1 MLIFLSFTLIYSLG
15 NLYLFFKVSDI
26 SGLGLYENFFLG
38 LFILLMTFSP
48 IFIHQYSLK
57 GSEKKSRFLLHTA
70 YLWMAFIV
78 VFSPFAVL
86 LDSYNFIVQHAIF
99 LFGKSFN
106 SITIPNLYT
115 FFIPLF
121 LSLIFN
127 TYGYFE
133 AKKLWVEKLTVKTS
147 KLPHGVDRIKV
158 AQISDLH
165 LGIITGDK
173 TLTKVIKEIED
184 AKPDLIVSTGDLID
198 GAVNH
203 IKYFPEK
210 LKRLQARLGKFAVIG
225 NHEFYA
231 GLKNAVKFIE
241 ESGFVLLRNSGVTVE
256 GILNIAGVDDLGDTG
271 NGLPESA
278 TDKTEREILLSLPP
292 EIFTILLK
300 HRSDVINDSLS
311 FFDLQLSGHT
321 HKGQIFPI
329 NILTYFIFEHHT
341 GFKNLEKGAAIYVS
355 RGAGTAGPPVR
366 FLSPPELTLI
376 EIVSEKNNA

>member
-1 MLIFLSFTLIYSLG
+1 MLIFLSFTIIYCLG

-26 SGLGLYENFFLG
+26 SGLGLYENIFLG

-48 IFIHQYSLK
+48 IFIHQYTLK

-78 VFSPFAVL
+78 VFSPFAAL
-86 LDSYNFIVQHAIF
+86 LDSYNFIIRHA
-99 LFGKSFN
+99 
-106 SITIPNLYT
+106 TIPETYT
-115 FFIPLF
+115 FFVPLI
-121 LSLIFN
+121 LSLTFN
-127 TYGYFE
+127 IYGYYE
-133 AKKLWVEKLTVKTS
+133 AKKLWVEKLIIRTS
-147 KLPHGVDRIKV
+147 KLPHGVDRIKI

-184 AKPDLIVSTGDLID
+184 AEPDLIVSTGDLID
-198 GAVNH
+198 GPVNH

-241 ESGFVLLRNSGVTVE
+241 ESGFILLRNSGVTVE
-256 GILNIAGVDDLGDTG
+256 GTLNIAGVDDLGDTG
-271 NGLPESA
+271 KGLPESA
-278 TDKTEREILLSLPP
+278 ADKTEREILASLPP

-300 HRSDVINDSLS
+300 HRSVVINDNIGL
-311 FFDLQLSGHT
+311 FDLQLSGHT
-321 HKGQIFPI
+321 HKGQIFPVNLLI
-329 NILTYFIFEHHT
+329 PLIFKYHT
-341 GFKNLEKGAAIYVS
+341 GYSKLSKDAAIYVS

-376 EIVSEKNNA
+376 EIISEKKNA